1 MPAPRHS
8 KRKRLMYII
17 TRAEHGGA
25 QSHVLD
31 LIYGFRN
38 EFDISVGVGEE
49 GFLTEACR
57 AESIPVHLI
66 PHLEREIRPW
76 SDVRAFF
83 ETLQLIR
90 REQPDLIHA
99 HTWKAGFVGRMAAR
113 LCGVP
118 SIYTVHMW
126 HFGPEL
132 PSTWRIFGP
141 RLERAASRW
150 SERTITVSHS
160 GSEMGRRYRITEPS
174 RMVAIHNG
182 IKDSPER
189 VRPGENRVPVIVMVA
204 RFSSFKDHETIV
216 RAFAHVKTPARLQLV
231 GDGPT
236 RSATQRLV
244 AELGIGDRV
253 EFPGDRNDIARL
265 LCRADVFVLASKV
278 DNLPISILEA
288 MRAGLPVIASD
299 VGGISEQVAH
309 GKTGLLVPP
318 FSVVPMTQALE
329 ELLGDKA
336 KRAQFGRYGRA
347 RYEMRFSLDHMI
359 ERTRAVYTEV
369 LGETSAR
376 GIGRNESAGEVVVE
390 PRDAVLNLWPP
401 R

>member
-1 MPAPRHS
+1 MRNIDRS

-31 LIYGFRN
+31 LVRGFRN
-38 EFDISVGVGEE
+38 DYDISLAVGEE

-76 SDVRAFF
+76 PDTRALF

-90 REQPDLIHA
+90 RERPDLIHT

-113 LCGVP
+113 LSGIP

-132 PSTWRIFGP
+132 PPAWRIFGP
-141 RLERAASRW
+141 GLERAASRW
-150 SERTITVSHS
+150 SERTITVSRS
-160 GSEMGRRYRITEPS
+160 GSEVGRQYRIAEPS

-182 IKDSPER
+182 IGDSPER
-189 VRPGENRVPVIVMVA
+189 VRPDQNLIPVVVMVA
-204 RFSSFKDHETIV
+204 RFTSFKDHETIV
-216 RAFAHVKTPARLQLV
+216 RAFAELKIPAHLQLV

-236 RSATQRLV
+236 RAATERLV
-244 AELGIGDRV
+244 DELDVRDRV
-253 EFPGDRNDIARL
+253 EFTGDRNDVTQL
-265 LCRADVFVLASKV
+265 LCRADVFVLASKL

-299 VGGISEQVAH
+299 VGGISELVIH
-309 GKTGLLVPP
+309 GETGLLVPP
-318 FSVVPMTQALE
+318 FSVAPMARALAD
-329 ELLGDKA
+329 LLVNKG
-336 KRAQFGRYGRA
+336 KRLCLGRSGRA
-347 RYEMRFSLDHMI
+347 RYEIQFSLDRMI
-359 ERTRAVYTEV
+359 ERTRAVYADV
-369 LGETSAR
+369 LGEAPP
-376 GIGRNESAGEVVVE
+376 GEVLVDA
-390 PRDAVLNLWPP
+390 PDAVLNFSPP

>member
-1 MPAPRHS
+1 MPEPNQSR
-8 KRKRLMYII
+8 RKRLMYII

-31 LIYGFRN
+31 LVRGFRD
-38 EFDISVGVGEE
+38 EFDISVAVGEE

-66 PHLEREIRPW
+66 PHLEREIKLW
-76 SDVRAFF
+76 SDTRAFF
-83 ETLQLIR
+83 ETLKLVR
-90 REQPDLIHA
+90 RERPDLVHA

-113 LCGVP
+113 LCRIP

-141 RLERAASRW
+141 GLERTASRW

-160 GSEMGRRYRITEPS
+160 ASAVGQQYRIADPS
-174 RMVAIHNG
+174 RMIAIHNG
-182 IKDSPER
+182 IEDSPER
-189 VRPGENRVPVIVMVA
+189 FHPGANPIPVVAMVA
-204 RFSSFKDHETIV
+204 RFTEFKDHETLV
-216 RAFAHVKTPARLQLV
+216 RAFATLNTPARLQLI

-236 RSATQRLV
+236 RKATERLV
-244 AELGIGDRV
+244 AELGIQDRV
-253 EFPGDRNDIARL
+253 DFPGDRNDVPRL
-265 LCRADVFVLASKV
+265 LCHADVFVLASKL

-299 VGGISEQVAH
+299 VGGISELVTN
-309 GKTGLLVPP
+309 GETGLLVPP
-318 FSVVPMTQALE
+318 FSVAPMAGALA
-329 ELLGDKA
+329 ELLSDKR
-336 KRAQFGRYGRA
+336 KRMRFGRSGRK
-347 RYEMRFSLDHMI
+347 RYEMLFSLEHMI
-359 ERTRAVYTEV
+359 GRTRAVYAEV
-369 LGETSAR
+369 LGEAR
-376 GIGRNESAGEVVVE
+376 VPGEVVVE
-390 PRDAVLNLWPP
+390 SADAVLNFLPP